1 MLTLYSLVNGQLSF
15 CAEEGSGA
23 DASAPLDAEQLAR
36 AAWIDLH
43 EPTDEEEVFVEQQ
56 LGVNIP
62 TREQIFGLEMAN
74 RIIEEDNV
82 IYAAASILIGSRTD
96 TPSLTTV
103 FFIFRSGVLVTV
115 RHSPVTAFD
124 VFVKESCRPAAPKH
138 KDGYDIYVA
147 LIELIVD
154 RLAEVLG
161 QAGSALDIMTQNV
174 FDAEKRFRRGE
185 IKDFRRVLRRL
196 GARGDMLS
204 KARESLLSLLR
215 INSFLASGAGSNPR
229 RSALEGHFN
238 SIASDVHALTDH
250 VNYLSSRISLLLD
263 ATIGLIN
270 LEQNGTI
277 KIFSV
282 ASVVFLPPTLIAS
295 IYGMNFHLMPELDW
309 TFGYPFAIGLMILS
323 AVLPYLLFKRK
334 GWL

>member
-1 MLTLYSLVNGQLSF
+1 MLTLYRLDNGQLSL
-15 CAEEGSGA
+15 CAEDGGSGEVP
-23 DASAPLDAEQLAR
+23 ASLDAGVLAGV
-36 AAWIDLH
+36 AWVDLH
-43 EPTDEEEVFVEQQ
+43 EPTEEEEVFIETQ

-62 TREQIFGLEMAN
+62 TRKQIFGLEMAN
-74 RIIEEDNV
+74 RIFEEDGA
-82 IYAAASILIGSRTD
+82 IYAPASILIGSRTD

-103 FFIFRSGVLVTV
+103 FFILKNGMLITV
-115 RHSPVTAFD
+115 RHSPVR
-124 VFVKESCRPAAPKH
+124 VFEVFAQESCRPAAPRH
-138 KDGYDIYVA
+138 EDGYDLYVG
-147 LIELIVD
+147 LVELIID

-161 QAGSALDIMTQNV
+161 QAGLALDIMTQNI
-174 FDAEKRFRRGE
+174 FEAETRFRRGE

-215 INSFLASGAGSNPR
+215 INSFLASGAGPNPR

-295 IYGMNFHLMPELDW
+295 IYGMNFQHMPELNW
-309 TFGYPFAIGLMILS
+309 PFGYPFAIGLMILS
-323 AVLPYLLFKRK
+323 AVLPYVFFKRK